1 MTNNNKFKK
10 SFNKNS
16 NSIEISLGDKIT
28 KYDIMKVVAQKYN
41 IYEATVW
48 LSTPISSLGNKTPA
62 ELMSNGE
69 FKDLSKLI
77 SEINEKPL

>member
-1 MTNNNKFKK
+1 MTDKNKFKK

-16 NSIEISLGDKIT
+16 NSIEISFGDKIT
-28 KYDIMKVVAQKYN
+28 KYDIMKAVAQKYN

-48 LSTPISSLGNKTPA
+48 LSTPISSLNDKTPA
-62 ELMSNGE
+62 ELMSDGK

-77 SEINEKPL
+77 SGIDEKPL